1 MDLNTEKT
9 KAVIIQVL
17 FCRYVASKITPKQSL
32 SASWNLSDPQENIA
46 MKNKM
51 LMISLVHFAASSGQE
66 MKRL

>member
-17 FCRYVASKITPKQSL
+17 FCRYFASKIIPKQSL

-46 MKNKM
+46 MKNKTVT
-51 LMISLVHFAASSGQE
+51 ISLVHFAASSGQE
-66 MKRL
+66 MNRL